1 MNEKLEAQVDFHEG
15 VRYFSIEFDDDTCIS
30 ICMQH
35 LRGLN
40 KGTNGEV

>member
-15 VRYFSIEFDDDTCIS
+15 VRYFSIEFDDTCIS